1 MKRNAMEGKGRR
13 WKERKEDGRAAEH
26 LLRQRSAKATASLL
40 VSTAQMS
47 PVDPPRPHVEYAAMS
62 LYYKPFIINFLNVS
76 DISPPFKTLQ
86 HPKEHPVLPPP

>member
-1 MKRNAMEGKGRR
+1 MKGNVMERKEMEG
-13 WKERKEDGRAAEH
+13 KERKEDGRAAEH
-26 LLRQRSAKATASLL
+26 LRQRSAKAAASLL

-47 PVDPPRPHVEYAAMS
+47 PVDPPRPHIEYAAMS

-86 HPKEHPVLPPP
+86 HPVLPPP